1 MDIDFQESY
10 NNPESSVYKDTID
23 AVSLDV
29 SLCFH
34 TVMSHST
41 HTVDAMSLPYLV
53 LFPQTDSES
62 IEGAHLGSNHGKFN
76 RVQVSQNFLLI
87 VLTIVILIFKLSI
100 CTIE

>member
-10 NNPESSVYKDTID
+10 NNPDSSVYKNTVD

-29 SLCFH
+29 SLCFY

-41 HTVDAMSLPYLV
+41 HNDDAMNLPYLV
-53 LFPQTDSES
+53 LFPQTDSKA
-62 IEGAHLGSNHGKFN
+62 IEGTHLGSNHGKFN

-87 VLTIVILIFKLSI
+87 LLTFVNLMFKLLSAQ
-100 CTIE
+100 